1 MSDGVVRRKPDDDLA
16 SGSGFESQPDVRRV
30 VVTWPKT
37 GAYIFP
43 TRSRLRERVNRLEVR
58 APYG

>member
-30 VVTWPKT
+30 VVTRPKT
-37 GAYIFP
+37 GANIFP
-43 TRSRLRERVNRLEVR
+43 TRSRLRERVNRLEVG
-58 APYG
+58 APHG

>member
-1 MSDGVVRRKPDDDLA
+1 MLHVPGET
-16 SGSGFESQPDVRRV
+16 SGFESQPDVRRV

-43 TRSRLRERVNRLEVR
+43 TRSRLRERVNRLEVG
-58 APYG
+58 APHG